1 MSRYFIP
8 AVLAATISGLAVVLI
23 WGIVARSPETH
34 ANIRPEGFD
43 RTPIGY
49 VGIDSPFIGVGAAEP
64 QPVADPVSRGR
75 FLFFGFGCAS
85 CHGLAGQGGVV
96 GPRLDAGELGA
107 ADVGQEV
114 RRGPRGMPAFDEQV
128 VSDEDLA
135 AIVRYLQSVRQSE
148 AGG

>member
-34 ANIRPEGFD
+34 ANVRPEGFD

-49 VGIDSPFIGVGAAEP
+49 VGIDSPFTGVGLGQPA
-64 QPVADPVSRGR
+64 PVADQVGRGG
-75 FLFFGFGCAS
+75 LLYFGFGCAT

-96 GPRLDAGELGA
+96 GPRLVSGDLGA
-107 ADVGQEV
+107 GDLRQEV

-135 AIVRYLQSVRQSE
+135 AISRYLQSVRQSE